1 MQRITQISAFFRRL
15 ELARTLGHAVWRARR
30 RLSFAFLAMAT
41 LPQVALAD
49 LPSIEQPQNGG
60 GGGSLYD
67 NIQGYFADAAVL
79 LGLLLTTAGFLVVAG
94 SALGK
99 FREATKRGEWG
110 EFATV
115 IVVGVVL
122 VVILIWLAN
131 KASDI
136 LV

>member
-1 MQRITQISAFFRRL
+1 MQRLVPISAFV
-15 ELARTLGHAVWRARR
+15 A
-30 RLSFAFLAMAT
+30 RLSLIRAVRHAAWHARQRLAVAVLALAT

-49 LPSIEQPQNGG
+49 LPTVEDPTSGG
-60 GGGSLYD
+60 GGTLYD
-67 NIQGYFADAAVL
+67 TIQGYLADAAIL
-79 LGLLLTTAGFLVVAG
+79 LGLLLATAGFLVVAA

-115 IVVGVVL
+115 LVVGVVL
-122 VVILIWLAN
+122 IVALIWLAD

>member
-1 MQRITQISAFFRRL
+1 MQRMTPLTTFCQRLAF
-15 ELARTLGHAVWRARR
+15 ARTLGNAVGHARR
-30 RLSFAFLAMAT
+30 RLSLVFLAMAT

-49 LPSIEQPQNGG
+49 LPSIEQPSNGG

-67 NIQGYFADAAVL
+67 NIQGYLADAAVL
-79 LGLLLTTAGFLVVAG
+79 LGLILTTAGFLVVAG

-110 EFATV
+110 EFITV
-115 IVVGVVL
+115 VVVGVVL

-131 KASDI
+131 KAADI
-136 LV
+136 LA

>member
-1 MQRITQISAFFRRL
+1 MQRLIKLTAFVQRL
-15 ELARTLGHAVWRARR
+15 ALARTLGHAVGRVRKP
-30 RLSFAFLAMAT
+30 LSAALLALAI

-49 LPSIEQPQNGG
+49 LPSIEQPSNGG

-67 NIQGYFADAAVL
+67 NIQGYLADAAVL
-79 LGLLLTTAGFLVVAG
+79 LGLILTTAGFLVVAG

-115 IVVGVVL
+115 VVVGVVL

-136 LV
+136 LA

>member
-1 MQRITQISAFFRRL
+1 MQRMTRILAFFQPL
-15 ELARTLGHAVWRARR
+15 ALARTLGRSAGRARR
-30 RLSFAFLAMAT
+30 RLAVALLALAT

-49 LPSIEQPQNGG
+49 LPSIEQPSNGG

-67 NIQGYFADAAVL
+67 NIQGYLADAAVL
-79 LGLLLTTAGFLVVAG
+79 LGLILTTAGFLVVAG

-110 EFATV
+110 EFITV
-115 IVVGVVL
+115 VVVGVVL

-131 KASDI
+131 KAADI
-136 LV
+136 LA

>member
-1 MQRITQISAFFRRL
+1 MQRLIKLTTFVQRL
-15 ELARTLGHAVWRARR
+15 ALARTLGHTLGRTRT
-30 RLSFAFLAMAT
+30 RLSAALLALAI
-41 LPQVALAD
+41 LPQIALAD
-49 LPSIEQPQNGG
+49 LPSIEQPSNGG

-67 NIQGYFADAAVL
+67 NIQGYLADAAVL
-79 LGLLLTTAGFLVVAG
+79 LGLILTTAGFLVVAG

-115 IVVGVVL
+115 VVVGVVL

-136 LV
+136 LA